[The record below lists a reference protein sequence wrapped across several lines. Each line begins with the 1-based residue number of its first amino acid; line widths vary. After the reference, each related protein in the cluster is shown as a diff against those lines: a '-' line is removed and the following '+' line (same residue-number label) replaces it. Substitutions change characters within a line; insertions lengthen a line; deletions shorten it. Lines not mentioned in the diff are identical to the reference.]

1 MKNYFLLEVGVEEL
15 PSRFVESTLTQ
26 IKENLEKS
34 LKENR
39 VEFEN
44 IEKYGTPRRL
54 TFVINNICDKQS
66 DLEEELKGPSKKI
79 SVDADGNFT
88 KPALGFMKSK
98 GLDEANVYFK
108 QVGKDEYLFGTLKQE
123 GQATSEVLKEI
134 VPAAIKGVTFPK
146 AMRWG
151 GKNMRFARPI
161 RWMVALLNDEVLP
174 INLEGIVASNITR
187 GHRFLGRNQIE
198 VFSIEDY
205 FKQLSKNSVVLDQNV
220 RKEAIKAQAE
230 EVAKSLGGEVEIEDD
245 LLEEITYL
253 VEYPTAFY
261 GEFNADYV
269 KLPKEVVTTPMK
281 YLWCSFIGVV
291 TTSMKYLWCSFI
303 EVVTTPMKEHQRYF
317 PVSKDGKLLPY
328 FIAVRNGDKNGI
340 ETVKAGNEK
349 VLEARLADALFFY
362 DEDIKK
368 PLESF
373 VENLKTVVFQAKL
386 GTVYDKTLR
395 IEKLASDIINNL
407 DEKEA
412 LNDTL
417 RAAKLC
423 KADLVTNMVFEFTEL
438 QGVMGREYAKV
449 SGEND
454 DVAQAIFEHYLPRF
468 AGDILPQTKAGI
480 ALSIADKLDS
490 IAGFFAIGIKPSGS
504 QDPYALRRQALGIL
518 SILLDQKLDINLEQ
532 LISDA
537 LDNYS
542 HLAFDKAEVTSQIMD
557 FFIER
562 IKNLFKDL
570 GIRYDVIDA
579 VLSSN
584 LNSISDIHTRAV
596 ELNNWL
602 QKEELVE
609 MLTAFNRVSTLAQKA
624 ESDRVEESLLKEDAE
639 IKLNAGFKEIKAQVE
654 GFLANKEYNKALD
667 AFASIKPLVDNLF
680 DNVMIMDKDE
690 AVKENRLGLLKQIYD
705 TMLTICDLSK
715 IVYK

>member
-15 PSRFVESTLTQ
+15 PSRFVESTLAQ

-34 LKENR
+34 LAENR
-39 VEFEN
+39 VDFEG
-44 IEKYGTPRRL
+44 IETYATPRRL
-54 TFVINNICDKQS
+54 TFVINKISDNQA
-66 DLEEELKGPSKKI
+66 DLEEEVKGPSKKI
-79 SVDADGNFT
+79 AVDADGNFT

-98 GLDEANVYFK
+98 GLSESDVYFK
-108 QVGKDEYLFGTLKQE
+108 QAGKEEYLFGTLKEE
-123 GQATSEVLKEI
+123 GKATSEVLKEV
-134 VPAAIKGVTFPK
+134 VPEAIKGVTFPK

-151 GKNMRFARPI
+151 GKNMKFARPI
-161 RWMVALLNDEVLP
+161 RWMVALLNDETLP
-174 INLEGIVASNITR
+174 VDLEGIIASNVTK
-187 GHRFLGRNQIE
+187 GHRFLGAKEIE
-198 VFSIEDY
+198 VNSIEEY
-205 FKQLSKNSVVLDQNV
+205 FEALKNNYVVLDQNV
-220 RKEAIKAQAE
+220 RKEIIKTQSE
-230 EVAKSLGGEVEIEDD
+230 EVAKSLGGVVEIEDD

-261 GEFNADYV
+261 GEFDTDYV

-281 YLWCSFIGVV
+281 D
-291 TTSMKYLWCSFI
+291 
-303 EVVTTPMKEHQRYF
+303 HQRYF

-328 FIAVRNGDKNGI
+328 FIAVRNGGDNRLDL
-340 ETVKAGNEK
+340 VKAGNEK

-362 DEDIKK
+362 KEDIKK

-386 GTVYDKTLR
+386 GTVYDKTIR
-395 IEKLASDIINNL
+395 IEKLVEDIVDSL
-407 DEKEA
+407 DEKEI
-412 LNDTL
+412 LNDAM

-449 SGEND
+449 CGEND
-454 DVAQAIFEHYLPRF
+454 AVAEAIFEHYLPRF
-468 AGDILPQTKAGI
+468 AGDILPETKAGI

-518 SILLDQKLDINLEQ
+518 SILLDKKLDINLEK
-532 LISDA
+532 LVNDA
-537 LDNYS
+537 LDNYDN
-542 HLAFDKAEVTSQIMD
+542 LEFNKAEVVAQIMD
-557 FFIER
+557 FFTER
-562 IKNLFKDL
+562 VKNLFKDL

-609 MLTAFNRVSTLAQKA
+609 MLTAFNRVSTLAEKA
-624 ESDRVEESLLKEDAE
+624 ESDKVDEALLKEDPE
-639 IKLNAGFKEIKAQVE
+639 VKLNAGFKEIKAQVE

-690 AVKENRLGLLKQIYD
+690 AVKANRLGLLKQIYD

>member
-15 PSRFVESTLTQ
+15 PSRFVESTLAQ
-26 IKENLEKS
+26 IKANLEKA
-34 LKENR
+34 LTEDR
-39 VEFEN
+39 VEFGD
-44 IEKYGTPRRL
+44 IETYATPRRL
-54 TFVINNICDKQS
+54 TFLINKLSDNQK
-66 DLEEELKGPSKKI
+66 DLEEEVKGPSKKI
-79 SVDADGNFT
+79 AVDADGKFT

-98 GLDEANVYFK
+98 GLAESDVYFK
-108 QVGKDEYLFGTLKQE
+108 QLGKDEYLFGTLKQE
-123 GQATSEVLKEI
+123 GKATSEVLKEI
-134 VPAAIKGVTFPK
+134 VPEAIKGVTFPK

-151 GKNMRFARPI
+151 GKNMKFARPI
-161 RWMVALLNDEVLP
+161 RWMLALLNDEVLP
-174 INLEGIVASNITR
+174 IDLEGIVASNLTN
-187 GHRFLGRNQIE
+187 GHRFLGRKQIE
-198 VFSIEDY
+198 IYSAEEY
-205 FKQLSKNSVVLDQNV
+205 FKEMAKNYVVLDQTV

-230 EVAKSLGGEVEIEDD
+230 EVAKSLGGVVEIDDD

-261 GEFNADYV
+261 GEFNEDYV
-269 KLPKEVVTTPMK
+269 KLPK
-281 YLWCSFIGVV
+281 
-291 TTSMKYLWCSFI
+291 

-328 FIAVRNGDKNGI
+328 FIAVRNGDKNRLDL
-340 ETVKAGNEK
+340 VKAGNEK

-362 DEDIKK
+362 NEDIKK

-395 IEKLASDIINNL
+395 IEKLAEDIVEAL
-407 DEKEA
+407 DEKEI
-412 LNDTL
+412 LKDTL

-423 KADLVTNMVFEFTEL
+423 KADLVTSMVFEFTEL

-449 SGEND
+449 CGEGD
-454 DVAQAIFEHYLPRF
+454 AVAEAIFEHYLPRF
-468 AGDILPQTKAGI
+468 AGDILPETKAGI

-518 SILLDQKLDINLEQ
+518 SILLDKKLDINLEK
-532 LISDA
+532 LVNDA
-537 LDNYS
+537 LDNYDN
-542 HLAFDKAEVTSQIMD
+542 LEFDKAEVVAQIMD
-557 FFIER
+557 FFTER
-562 IKNLFKDL
+562 VKNLFKDL

-584 LNSISDIHTRAV
+584 LDSISDIHTRAV

-609 MLTAFNRVSTLAQKA
+609 MLTAFNRVSTLAEKA
-624 ESDRVEESLLKEDAE
+624 ESDKVDEALLKEE
-639 IKLNAGFKEIKAQVE
+639 PEVKLNAGFKEIKSQVE
-654 GFLANKEYNKALD
+654 VFLANKEYNKALD
-667 AFASIKPLVDNLF
+667 AFASIKPLVDDLF

-690 AVKENRLGLLKQIYD
+690 AIKANRLGLLKQIYD